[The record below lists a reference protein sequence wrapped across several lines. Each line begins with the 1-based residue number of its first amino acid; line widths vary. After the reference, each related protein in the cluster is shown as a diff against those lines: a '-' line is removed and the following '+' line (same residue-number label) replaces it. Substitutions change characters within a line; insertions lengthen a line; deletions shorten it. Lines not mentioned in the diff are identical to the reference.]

1 MHDTLITQLGSTDM
15 IARRHAQEELMQL
28 GAEAVAP
35 LLHSLQTSSDY
46 RQKIAII
53 AVLANIGDVRAVDAL
68 IRELETGNLSVRIM
82 SAEALGN
89 FHTPQVFE
97 ALQRRL
103 NAEEVMVQIWIV
115 ESLGKLGNRHA
126 VGLLIEALHH
136 TTSSAL
142 QYSIIRVLG
151 DLGDPSAINH
161 ITPYAKEHGLVQS
174 IAQTVLHRLSEGS

>member
-1 MHDTLITQLGSTDM
+1 M
-15 IARRHAQEELMQL
+15 ARRHAQEELIRL

-35 LLHSLQTSSDY
+35 LLHSLETSSDY

-53 AVLANIGDVRAVDAL
+53 TVLASISDVRAVDAL

-89 FHTPQVFE
+89 FNTPQVFE
-97 ALQRRL
+97 VLQRRL
-103 NAEEVMVQIWIV
+103 NTEEVMVQIWIV
-115 ESLGKLGNRHA
+115 ESLGKLGNRRA
-126 VGLLIEALHH
+126 VSLLTEVLHH

-151 DLGDPSAINH
+151 DLGDPAAINH
-161 ITPYAKEHGLVQS
+161 IAPYAKEHGLVQS
-174 IAQTVLHRLSEGS
+174 IAQTVLQRLSEGS